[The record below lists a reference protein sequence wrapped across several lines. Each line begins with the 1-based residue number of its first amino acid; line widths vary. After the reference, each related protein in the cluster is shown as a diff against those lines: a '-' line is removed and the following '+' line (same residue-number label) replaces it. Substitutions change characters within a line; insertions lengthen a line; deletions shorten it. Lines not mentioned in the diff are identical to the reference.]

1 MTLACFRPIRR
12 VCLSSTIASA
22 LLVSTLLPGTPSHA
36 DTVQQSIADCARA
49 LQIAPATSSK
59 RFPAVLRM
67 LSWNVMKF
75 DLPGSREQLNTLAA
89 HADLLLLQE
98 SLRSADTQKAGGSYR
113 YFSPGYAR
121 GSEQTGVEVRSGE
134 SADVV
139 CELRFVEPWL
149 RTPKASLAI
158 RLPFRDAA
166 LLLINLHA
174 INFTLTTY
182 DYTSQL
188 SELAQLVN
196 RHPGPVIIAGDF
208 NHWNT
213 WRAAKLQR
221 WAEDLS
227 LTEVIFAL
235 DWRSRHLGARVDTIF
250 LRGLSVIAEAA
261 LPTTRSDH
269 HPITASLE
277 LLKNS
282 EVP

>member
-1 MTLACFRPIRR
+1 
-12 VCLSSTIASA
+12 
-22 LLVSTLLPGTPSHA
+22 
-36 DTVQQSIADCARA
+36 A
-49 LQIAPATSSK
+49 LQTAPATSLK
-59 RFPAVLRM
+59 QFPAVLRM

-75 DLPGSREQLNTLAA
+75 DLPGSREQLNRLAA
-89 HADLLLLQE
+89 HTDLLLLQE
-98 SLRSADTQKAGGSYR
+98 SLRSADTPKTGGSYR

-134 SADVV
+134 PADVV

-182 DYTSQL
+182 DYASQL

-196 RHPGPVIIAGDF
+196 SHPGPVIIAGDF

-227 LTEVIFAL
+227 LTEVTFAL